1 MDLTKIES
9 ALILSLKAFQ
19 NNSLFESLKSS
30 NAKLIEAS
38 FEQLVNY
45 KGDIS
50 IMKSKFKVINN
61 NFNLIIEQF
70 DLIVMD
76 DDQKSSKHL
85 SRLFQLLKPNYCLYI
100 VKLMN
105 AVPNMAFNLRCNGFI
120 VNRDSPDLIIAQRPV
135 YSIGSAVMID
145 SAKKNTT
152 KQIWSISPDD
162 IDEDQIINDDD
173 LLDEKDKVK
182 PSVDELRVCGT
193 TKQRKACANCQCG
206 LKEELEQEEAN
217 KIRESSQ
224 NAKSSCGNVNLFD
237 RIL

>member
-1 MDLTKIES
+1 
-9 ALILSLKAFQ
+9 
-19 NNSLFESLKSS
+19 
-30 NAKLIEAS
+30 
-38 FEQLVNY
+38 
-45 KGDIS
+45 
-50 IMKSKFKVINN
+50 
-61 NFNLIIEQF
+61 
-70 DLIVMD
+70 MD

-206 LKEELEQEEAN
+206 LKEELEQEDLDKQLLETGEPEVLPEVPSTEPVE
-217 KIRESSQ
+217 K
-224 NAKSSCGNVNLFD
+224 KSMLSCL
-237 RIL
+237 ILIF